1 MRKIKMRKILAFL
14 LLSASLAFT
23 QGTHTATISGCTDT
37 TPNVQYNLYQ
47 GTTKGGESSTPVN
60 ATPSATCSFSVTGL
74 MGLTTYFWYTKAVCS
89 TCSPSLSL
97 SGPSNEVTGTT
108 LSDPQP
114 TAPTGLSTGTITKN
128 NVPLQWNAPAVQ
140 AGWTPIAFEIVRGT
154 SPTLPGPAIIAELPI
169 SQTSFVDK
177 GCLKTCYY
185 AARAYSIEGLT
196 GGYHLSA
203 MSNIVKAVIPTT

>member
-1 MRKIKMRKILAFL
+1 QRYFGHLCSYWSLHPPEMRKIKMRKILAFL

-37 TPNVQYNLYQ
+37 
-47 GTTKGGESSTPVN
+47 
-60 ATPSATCSFSVTGL
+60 TPSATCSFSVTGL

-185 AARAYSIEGLT
+185 AAKAYSIEGLT

-203 MSNIVKAVIPTT
+203 MSNIVKAV